1 MKKTRF
7 RQDSGASCQSMVA
20 VAKRMSSVLTITF
33 MKLLKTMGTSQT
45 MRLENNVPFSCLTE
59 DNDMRPGTVFS
70 DNGQDLDFQRAIREM
85 EDVLSNGRQSLHRS
99 AYRLLGNTAE
109 AEDAVQDALLSAYK
123 HLSEFRGE
131 SQMSTW
137 LTAIV
142 CNSARM
148 RLRTRSRR
156 QHLSLD
162 DRIGEEKKYSIS
174 ERLSY
179 HGPSPEDACRGSEL
193 AARIAAL
200 LPHLSPTLR
209 KAFELRD
216 LNGLTTTEAARILGI
231 AEGTLKA
238 QLCRARIKLRNLMG
252 RIADRQCPRT
262 GAKSNP
268 VAPDKPWPCGVRA
281 IRPTFVTEEQA
292 E

>member
-1 MKKTRF
+1 
-7 RQDSGASCQSMVA
+7 
-20 VAKRMSSVLTITF
+20 
-33 MKLLKTMGTSQT
+33 
-45 MRLENNVPFSCLTE
+45 
-59 DNDMRPGTVFS
+59 MRPDKGFT
-70 DNGQDLDFQRAIREM
+70 NYRQDLDFQTTIREM
-85 EDVLSNGRQSLHRS
+85 ENVVSNRRQSLHRS
-99 AYRLLGNTAE
+99 AYRFLGNTAD
-109 AEDAVQDALLSAYK
+109 AEDAIQDALLSAYK

-148 RLRTRSRR
+148 RLRARSRR

-162 DRIGEEKKYSIS
+162 DRIGEEKQYSVS
-174 ERLSY
+174 ERLTY

-193 AARIAAL
+193 ATRVAAL
-200 LPHLSPTLR
+200 LPHLSPNLR

-216 LNGLTTTEAARILGI
+216 LNGLTTTEAARILGV

-238 QLCRARIKLRNLMG
+238 QLSRARIKLRNLIVRMP
-252 RIADRQCPRT
+252 DRQLPRAST
-262 GAKSNP
+262 KTNQFAH
-268 VAPDKPWPCGVRA
+268 DKPWPSGVRA
-281 IRPTFVTEEQA
+281 IRPTFVTPEQA

>member
-1 MKKTRF
+1 MEKTRLSS
-7 RQDSGASCQSMVA
+7 RQDSGASANPWSQWPNG
-20 VAKRMSSVLTITF
+20 MSSVLTITS

-45 MRLENNVPFSCLTE
+45 TRLENNVPVSCH
-59 DNDMRPGTVFS
+59 
-70 DNGQDLDFQRAIREM
+70 NGGQRYAA
-85 EDVLSNGRQSLHRS
+85 GQ
-99 AYRLLGNTAE
+99 
-109 AEDAVQDALLSAYK
+109 LLSAYK

-148 RLRTRSRR
+148 RLRARSRR

-162 DRIGEEKKYSIS
+162 DRIGEEKQYSVS
-174 ERLSY
+174 ERLTY
-179 HGPSPEDACRGSEL
+179 HGPSPEEACRGSEL
-193 AARIAAL
+193 ATRVAAL
-200 LPHLSPTLR
+200 LPHLSPSLR

-216 LNGLTTTEAARILGI
+216 LNGLTTTEAAQILGV

-238 QLCRARIKLRNLMG
+238 QLSRARIKLRNLIVRMP
-252 RIADRQCPRT
+252 DRQLPRAST
-262 GAKSNP
+262 KTNQFAH
-268 VAPDKPWPCGVRA
+268 DKPWPSGVRA
-281 IRPTFVTEEQA
+281 IRPTFVTPEQA